1 MAPPPRSLKK
11 TLLHQEEMFAEITIK
26 PFLLK
31 QEDKQ
36 DSLSN
41 DFEWD
46 NDFAE
51 STETLE
57 NQKLLSKE
65 DRENDNTVPEGRW
78 HREWQHLWEQQRVR
92 PVIGTARIFLSG
104 GLLLKKKM
112 SVDPIYIL
120 AMGKCLELE
129 LKSFVCV
136 YSLYMYND
144 VYWIRYENSFC

>member
-1 MAPPPRSLKK
+1 MIPGMAPPPRSIKK
-11 TLLHQEEMFAEITIK
+11 TLLHQEEMLTEITIK
-26 PFLLK
+26 PLLLK

-65 DRENDNTVPEGRW
+65 DRENDNTVP
-78 HREWQHLWEQQRVR
+78 QQRWQR
-92 PVIGTARIFLSG
+92 
-104 GLLLKKKM
+104 
-112 SVDPIYIL
+112 
-120 AMGKCLELE
+120 E
-129 LKSFVCV
+129 
-136 YSLYMYND
+136 
-144 VYWIRYENSFC
+144 